1 MLSKKTK
8 RIIASLLVGITV
20 FVGACIS
27 CFNLGRQQTPHS
39 VPQQI
44 EQKVDYS
51 ESVVEQLEAVN
62 RLEVYEVYLKN
73 DVTIKQGY
81 DNSFFRNNKE
91 LKIPAIGTYKIDL
104 DDLQNNVFIND
115 NHVTILASLEQS
127 VSVFEDRIQFINEQG
142 YCVFYSVKLEPEEM
156 ANIIHETKC
165 QMLSKMKEE
174 EYTSK
179 AKDRAEQVIRDTIR
193 LKYPK
198 MEVTVIWK

>member
-27 CFNLGRQQTPHS
+27 CFNLGKQQTPHS

-91 LKIPAIGTYKIDL
+91 LKIPSTGIYRVDM
-104 DDLQNNVFIND
+104 DNVYD
-115 NHVTILASLEQS
+115 NVIVNGKEVTVISSMEYNVTIH
-127 VSVFEDRIQFINEQG
+127 EDRIQFTDDRG
-142 YCVFYSVKLEPEEM
+142 FLVFYNVQITPEEQT
-156 ANIIHETKC
+156 NIMVETKNK
-165 QMLSKMKEE
+165 MLAKMQEA
-174 EYTSK
+174 EYLDVAK
-179 AKDRAEQVIRDTIR
+179 AQAEVMLANQLRDLGCTV
-193 LKYPK
+193 K
-198 MEVTVIWK
+198 VIWR

>member
-27 CFNLGRQQTPHS
+27 CFNLGKQQTPHS
-39 VPQQI
+39 VPHQI

-91 LKIPAIGTYKIDL
+91 LKIPAVGTYKIDL
-104 DDLQNNVFIND
+104 DDLQKSVFIND
-115 NHVTILASLEQS
+115 NHVTILASLELS
-127 VSVFEDRIQFINEQG
+127 ISVFEDRIQFINEQG
-142 YCVFYSVKLEPEEM
+142 YCVFYSIKLEPEEM
-156 ANIIHETKC
+156 TNIIHETKN
-165 QMLSKMKEE
+165 QMLSKMQEE
-174 EYTSK
+174 EYINK
-179 AKDRAEQVIRDTIR
+179 AKSRAEQIARDAVKT
-193 LKYPK
+193 KYPK
-198 MEVTVIWK
+198 MEVAVIWK

>member
-27 CFNLGRQQTPHS
+27 CFNLGKQQTPHS

-91 LKIPAIGTYKIDL
+91 LKIPSTGIYRVDM
-104 DDLQNNVFIND
+104 DNVYD
-115 NHVTILASLEQS
+115 N
-127 VSVFEDRIQFINEQG
+127 
-142 YCVFYSVKLEPEEM
+142 
-156 ANIIHETKC
+156 
-165 QMLSKMKEE
+165 
-174 EYTSK
+174 
-179 AKDRAEQVIRDTIR
+179 VIVNG
-193 LKYPK
+193 K
-198 MEVTVIWK
+198 EVTVISSMEYNVTIHEERIQFTDDRGFLVFYNVQITPEEQANIMVETKNKMLAKMQEAEYLDVAKAQAEVMLANQLRDLGCTVKVIWR

>member
-27 CFNLGRQQTPHS
+27 CFNLGKQQTPHS

-91 LKIPAIGTYKIDL
+91 LKIPAVGTYKIDL
-104 DDLQNNVFIND
+104 DDLQKNVFIND
-115 NHVTILASLEQS
+115 NHVTILASLELNI
-127 VSVFEDRIQFINEQG
+127 SVFEDRIQFINEQG
-142 YCVFYSVKLEPEEM
+142 YCVFYSIKLEPEEM
-156 ANIIHETKC
+156 TNIIHETKN
-165 QMLSKMKEE
+165 QMLSKMQEE
-174 EYTSK
+174 EYINK
-179 AKDRAEQVIRDTIR
+179 AKSRAEQIARDAVKT
-193 LKYPK
+193 KYPK
-198 MEVTVIWK
+198 MGVAVIWK

>member
-1 MLSKKTK
+1 MLSKKTR

-27 CFNLGRQQTPHS
+27 CFNLGKQQTPHS

-62 RLEVYEVYLKN
+62 RIEVYEAYLKN

-91 LKIPAIGTYKIDL
+91 LKIPSTGIYRVDM
-104 DDLQNNVFIND
+104 DNVHD
-115 NHVTILASLEQS
+115 NVIVNGKEVTVIASMEYNVTIH
-127 VSVFEDRIQFINEQG
+127 EDRIQFTDDRG
-142 YCVFYSVKLEPEEM
+142 FLVFYNVQITPEEQT
-156 ANIIHETKC
+156 NIMVETKNK
-165 QMLSKMKEE
+165 MLAKMQEA
-174 EYTSK
+174 EYLDVAK
-179 AKDRAEQVIRDTIR
+179 AQAEAMLANQLRDLGCTV
-193 LKYPK
+193 K
-198 MEVTVIWK
+198 VIWR